1 MINPRYAHCSI
12 EVNDNLFVIGG
23 RQYGGIETSILKDC
37 EFYNFKAKKWT
48 SIPPL
53 SLLRS

>member
-1 MINPRYAHCSI
+1 MINARYAHCMI
-12 EVNDNLFVIGG
+12 ELNDNLIVIGG

-37 EFYNFKAKKWT
+37 ESYNFKAKKWS

-53 SLLRS
+53 SLPRS

>member
-37 EFYNFKAKKWT
+37 EFYNFKAKNWT
-48 SIPPL
+48 IIPPL
-53 SLLRS
+53 SLPRS